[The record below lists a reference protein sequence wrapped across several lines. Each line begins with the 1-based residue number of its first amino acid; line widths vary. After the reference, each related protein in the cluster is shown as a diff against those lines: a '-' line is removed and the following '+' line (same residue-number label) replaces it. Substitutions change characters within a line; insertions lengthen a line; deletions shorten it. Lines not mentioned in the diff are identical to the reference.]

1 MRIRNAAVAA
11 LALAAA
17 ACNDNTCPTE
27 SPQVSALA
35 DCTAG
40 AGQLVSY
47 EVRLCPTCNQ
57 TVSSCDVDM
66 SDIGAGNIFL
76 DPKVET
82 CTSSNSCPPAC
93 QANAST
99 CNFTAPATPGTYVVS
114 AYDPATNTTQTGT
127 LTVVP
132 PGGSASCDFSVASR

>member
-35 DCTAG
+35 DCTEI

-47 EVRLCPTCNQ
+47 PVRLCPTCNQ
-57 TVSSCDVDM
+57 TISSCDVQI
-66 SDIGAGNIFL
+66 SGSTIFL

-93 QANAST
+93 QSSPST
-99 CNFTAPATPGTYVVS
+99 CNFTAPTTPGPYTVS
-114 AYDPATNTTQTGT
+114 VYDPATNATLDGV
-127 LTVVP
+127 LTVVA
-132 PGGSASCDFSVASR
+132 PGGAESCDFATAGL